1 MGAPAK
7 VEDRSG
13 SAEEF
18 DLVAFLTQ
26 LGLQGASVGLPILG
40 PIALDA
46 AGAAAGGA
54 LDAAGA
60 AAGGALDAAGGLLGR
75 SDLMDLI
82 EDRSGS
88 KSAEDFDLL
97 ALINLLNTL
106 VNTFGIGALSG
117 LTGNTGTTSG
127 TAIRVEENRSGS
139 AEAFDLV
146 SFLTQ
151 LGLQGAQVGL
161 PILGPI
167 ALDAAG
173 AAAGGAL
180 DAAGGLLG

>member
-1 MGAPAK
+1 
-7 VEDRSG
+7 
-13 SAEEF
+13 
-18 DLVAFLTQ
+18 
-26 LGLQGASVGLPILG
+26 
-40 PIALDA
+40 
-46 AGAAAGGA
+46 
-54 LDAAGA
+54 
-60 AAGGALDAAGGLLGR
+60 
-75 SDLMDLI
+75 MDLI

-151 LGLQGAQVGL
+151 LGRILNKNYQN
-161 PILGPI
+161 ILG
-167 ALDAAG
+167 LFYQFH
-173 AAAGGAL
+173 
-180 DAAGGLLG
+180 